1 MPVTTPSLPPLF
13 GALPGGVELLLVTL
27 LVFVV
32 PVGLALWVGLD
43 AREHSDHPLA
53 WALAVLAGAFSV
65 LFVGSLAVTILYVIS
80 REELGSHAPPTF
92 GEADMDDDTVVL
104 GQRLGEQRGDARA
117 TADDDEPVV
126 GDDAADDTRATE
138 DAADD
143 TASDDTAADSSSSEP
158 AKEE

>member
-1 MPVTTPSLPPLF
+1 MSVTTPSLPPLF
-13 GALPGGVELLLVTL
+13 GALPGGVEFLLMALV
-27 LVFVV
+27 VFVV

-92 GEADMDDDTVVL
+92 GEADMDDDTMVL

-117 TADDDEPVV
+117 VADDEPAV
-126 GDDAADDTRATE
+126 GDDAADDTEAG
-138 DAADD
+138 D
-143 TASDDTAADSSSSEP
+143 ASDDA